1 MNSLYQCHRNR
12 IGIVTIAIMFVFT
25 VLSLR
30 LVYIQIIK
38 HDEYSAIAKKNTIGT
53 RNIHGSR
60 GIIYD
65 RSGTALTYNLKHH
78 TFWMNTRTHS
88 EISEV
93 CEIFSAVFNKPESY
107 YRKLLSRK
115 SNYVAIEKN
124 VIDPMYSELINKL
137 KGKNVGSDTITKRHY
152 PFGDLAA
159 QVIGYTN
166 TENTGALGIERQ
178 FNSILSGTS
187 GLKNFSKKANGKLC
201 SNIYED
207 DYTFDNGR
215 DITLTIDIEY
225 QAILQDELKLAI
237 ENCNAQSANGIII
250 EPFTGEVLAMATL
263 PSIDLNN
270 YFDFP
275 IQYHQNKV
283 VSAAYEPGS
292 TFKIVG
298 VSAGLDEN
306 LISPWEKFNCEDGEY
321 HTLSRIF
328 HDHEPHDELT
338 VSEILMHSSNIGM
351 VKIADKIGSE
361 RIFKYSVL
369 HGFGEPTGIQL
380 PMENNGILRKF
391 DDWTRSSGPTI
402 AMGQEVAA
410 TTLQTAMSY
419 CSIANGGYLLKPS
432 IIKSI
437 SRNNH
442 NDLISIEPQVIRSV
456 MDGKTSK
463 AVLSMLCEVINK
475 GTADKAQMH
484 GFSLAGKTSTA
495 QKFVDGSY
503 SSEEFMSAF
512 AGIYPSHQPRLVCLV
527 VVDSPQYGKHW
538 GNETAA
544 PIVKKVIE
552 RIINLDSNKQE
563 SKKVYANAES
573 SNDNIK
579 HLALQANTVITEE

>member
-1 MNSLYQCHRNR
+1 MNSLYQCHRTR
-12 IGIVTIAIMFVFT
+12 IGIVTITIMFVFA

-30 LVYIQIIK
+30 LIYIQIIK

-65 RSGTALTYNLKHH
+65 RSGTALTYNLRHH
-78 TFWMNTRTHS
+78 TFWMDTRVHQ
-88 EISEV
+88 EIDEV
-93 CEIFSAVFNKPESY
+93 CEIFSTVFNKPINH
-107 YRKLLSRK
+107 YRKLLTRK
-115 SNYVAIEKN
+115 SNYVVIEKN
-124 VIDPMYSELINKL
+124 VVDPLYSDLLNKL
-137 KGKNVGSDTITKRHY
+137 KGKNVGSDTVTKRHY

-166 TENTGALGIERQ
+166 TENLGVVGIERQ
-178 FNSILSGTS
+178 YNSILSGTS

-207 DYTFDNGR
+207 DYSFDNGR
-215 DITLTIDIEY
+215 NITLTIDIEY

-237 ENCNAQSANGIII
+237 ESSGALSANGIII
-250 EPFTGEVLAMATL
+250 EPYTGEVFAMATL
-263 PSIDLNN
+263 PSFDLNS
-270 YFDFP
+270 YFDYP

-283 VSAAYEPGS
+283 ISGAYEPGS

-321 HTLSRIF
+321 HTLNRIF
-328 HDHEPHDELT
+328 HDHKPHDELT

-361 RIFKYSVL
+361 RIFRYSVL

-380 PMENNGILRKF
+380 PMENSGILRNFK
-391 DDWTRSSGPTI
+391 DWTRSSGPTI
-402 AMGQEVAA
+402 AMGQEIAA
-410 TTLQTAMSY
+410 TTLQSALSY

-437 SRNNH
+437 SRNSH
-442 NDLISIEPQVIRSV
+442 NDIIQIEPQVIRSV
-456 MDGKTSK
+456 MGGETSK

-503 SSEEFMSAF
+503 SKTEFMSAF

-552 RIINLDSNKQE
+552 RIINLDSNKQDV
-563 SKKVYANAES
+563 KILFAAAKN
-573 SNDNIK
+573 SNNDIK
-579 HLALQANTVITEE
+579 HLALQTSTVSTED